1 VAEEGDVTDDATA
14 YWPEDRKVVDLGTLR
29 LEALVGDGA
38 AEQKQM
44 NFDAIPKTQGLER
57 SADPLLDVRAA
68 VCLVSG
74 RERRA
79 A

>member
-1 VAEEGDVTDDATA
+1 MMRRLIGLRIGSLLI
-14 YWPEDRKVVDLGTLR
+14 WGLLR

-44 NFDAIPKTQGLER
+44 IFDAIPRVRGLER
-57 SADPLLDVRAA
+57 SADPLSDVRAA
-68 VCLVSG
+68 VYLISG